1 MGIIKQLLGGVF
13 CLLEDVG
20 LQECNVNLNYIAGNR
35 GCGSADQDRLVG
47 APGWDIHASLEAAG
61 NQLMRL
67 SNVVEE
73 AHADVRELIRFR
85 LKNL

>member
-1 MGIIKQLLGGVF
+1 M
-13 CLLEDVG
+13 
-20 LQECNVNLNYIAGNR
+20 NLNYIAGIR
-35 GCGSADQDRLVG
+35 GCGSADHDRLVH
-47 APGWDIHASLEAAG
+47 APGWDIHARLEAAG
-61 NQLMRL
+61 IQLTRL